1 MSDSYKFEIICK
13 NAIINYFNNIV
24 DKTDNTKISIKDVYV
39 VWMCKTLQNSKAL
52 LSTNVPDGLYYE
64 CTYNGDKKELYLDVY
79 KKWANIKIDEK
90 DFDDKVEVIE

>member
-13 NAIINYFNNIV
+13 NAIITYFNNIV

-79 KKWANIKIDEK
+79 KKWTNIKIDEN

>member
-1 MSDSYKFEIICK
+1 MSDSYKFEKICK

-24 DKTDNTKISIKDVYV
+24 DKTDNTKISIEDVYI

-64 CTYNGDKKELYLDVY
+64 CTYNGDKEELYLDVY

-90 DFDDKVEVIE
+90 DFDDKVEVIK

>member
-24 DKTDNTKISIKDVYV
+24 DKTDNTKISIEDVYV

-64 CTYNGDKKELYLDVY
+64 CTYNGDKEELYLDVY

-90 DFDDKVEVIE
+90 DFDDKVEVIK

>member
-13 NAIINYFNNIV
+13 NAIINYFNNRV
-24 DKTDNTKISIKDVYV
+24 EKTDNKKITIKDVYI

-64 CTYNGDKKELYLDVY
+64 CTYNGDKKELYFDVY
-79 KKWANIKIDEK
+79 KKWENIKIDEQY
-90 DFDDKVEVIE
+90 FDDKVEVIE